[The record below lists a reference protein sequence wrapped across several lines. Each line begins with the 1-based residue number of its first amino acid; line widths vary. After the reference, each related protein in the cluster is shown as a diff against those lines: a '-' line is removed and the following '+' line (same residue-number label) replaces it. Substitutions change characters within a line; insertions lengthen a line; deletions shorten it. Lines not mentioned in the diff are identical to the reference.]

1 MHLIFVFL
9 FELYLFFEKIEEVL
23 FTFRLVSR
31 NRVKLHSSGT
41 NCHFKWLPTEQ
52 FTDCDVLIT
61 IKYFPELSFVTLFW
75 EILGNPEKSF
85 EILGNAAL
93 GNLRQRITIP
103 TVQS

>member
-75 EILGNPEKSF
+75 EISENLGKGGSWESKTADNHSYSAV
-85 EILGNAAL
+85 IDSLD
-93 GNLRQRITIP
+93 
-103 TVQS
+103 V

>member
-41 NCHFKWLPTEQ
+41 NCHFKWLPTKK
-52 FTDCDVLIT
+52 FTNCDVLIT
-61 IKYFPELSFVTLFW
+61 IKYFPELPFVTLS
-75 EILGNPEKSF
+75 GK
-85 EILGNAAL
+85 ILGNADL